1 MKTIRE
7 IQIET
12 MLGVISLE
20 KIVDT
25 SEYMRSLGDREQSEK
40 KGTSGLELWRPS
52 TGNCNQNNG
61 R

>member
-25 SEYMRSLGDREQSEK
+25 SEYMRSPGDREQSEK
-40 KGTSGLELWRPS
+40 KGTSELELWRPS